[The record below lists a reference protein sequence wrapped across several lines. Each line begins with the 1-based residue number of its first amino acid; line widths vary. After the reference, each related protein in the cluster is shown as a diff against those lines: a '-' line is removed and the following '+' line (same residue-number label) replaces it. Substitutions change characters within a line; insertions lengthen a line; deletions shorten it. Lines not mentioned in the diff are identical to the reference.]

1 MKAVLQRV
9 KKASVSIEGAVCGEI
24 GQGLMILLGVG
35 AGDTEQDAEIMA
47 SKIAKLRIFS
57 DEDRKMNL
65 SVRDVEGEAL
75 IVSNFTLYANC
86 EKGNRPDFLASAPPA
101 EANALY
107 ETFVRQMKREV
118 RHVAT
123 GEFGADME
131 VSILNDGPVTI
142 LLDSHMWLKK
152 KQ

>member
-65 SVRDVEGEAL
+65 SIRDVEGEAL

-86 EKGNRPDFLASAPPA
+86 EKGNRNYRSKL
-101 EANALY
+101 
-107 ETFVRQMKREV
+107 
-118 RHVAT
+118 
-123 GEFGADME
+123 
-131 VSILNDGPVTI
+131 
-142 LLDSHMWLKK
+142 
-152 KQ
+152 